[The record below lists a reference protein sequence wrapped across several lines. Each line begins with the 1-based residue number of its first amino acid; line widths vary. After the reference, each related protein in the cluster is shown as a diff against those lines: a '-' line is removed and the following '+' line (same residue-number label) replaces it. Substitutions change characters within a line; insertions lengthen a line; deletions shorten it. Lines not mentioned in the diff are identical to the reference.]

1 MALSAFKGLV
11 ENEIGCARISMMA
24 KEQKPLRSMGRI
36 QMRETNY
43 LQIVK
48 SGLHRT
54 ADPYKR
60 ANSHMDAYSIT
71 SSARRRSAEL
81 IVKPI
86 CLAVRRFTMVS
97 IRVGS
102 STGRLA
108 GEAPLMILTT

>member
-54 ADPYKR
+54 AGPYK
-60 ANSHMDAYSIT
+60 SIW
-71 SSARRRSAEL
+71 R
-81 IVKPI
+81 
-86 CLAVRRFTMVS
+86 
-97 IRVGS
+97 
-102 STGRLA
+102 A
-108 GEAPLMILTT
+108 GEDHRRKDGKRFCAIMQ